1 MRNRAIL
8 ALLLALLMTL
18 TGCAAKE
25 DTLRFT
31 YQQAEKAAEWEMNL
45 GNSTGGAVITAELW
59 HNGEMTQSELL
70 EIDRTARKLTLSGRV
85 ETNKEAAGRINV
97 HLGVD
102 GDNYAGMACF
112 DLPPGNLGYSFSGY
126 QDRETLKV
134 KAGDAM
140 ILGAWSFDLGDGVR
154 VVDCQRLM
162 ESPEYLTTSSCTL
175 VVRATFTEGQSG
187 AR

>member
-25 DTLRFT
+25 DALRFT
-31 YQQAEKAAEWEMNL
+31 YQ
-45 GNSTGGAVITAELW
+45 
-59 HNGEMTQSELL
+59 LL
-70 EIDRTARKLTLSGRV
+70 DV
-85 ETNKEAAGRINV
+85 
-97 HLGVD
+97 
-102 GDNYAGMACF
+102 
-112 DLPPGNLGYSFSGY
+112 
-126 QDRETLKV
+126 
-134 KAGDAM
+134 
-140 ILGAWSFDLGDGVR
+140 WSFDLGDGVR
-154 VVDCQRLM
+154 VVDCRRLM